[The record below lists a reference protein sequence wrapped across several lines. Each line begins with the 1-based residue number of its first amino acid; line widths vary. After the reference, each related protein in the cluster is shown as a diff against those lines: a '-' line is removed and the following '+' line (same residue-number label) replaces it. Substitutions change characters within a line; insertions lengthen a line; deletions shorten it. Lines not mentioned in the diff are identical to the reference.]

1 MTKDT
6 VRTNQSSSEQPKM
19 SFIQI
24 ENISKKFDGV
34 TVVDNITQ
42 DINQGEFFTILGG
55 SGSGK
60 TTLLRIL
67 AGLERPS
74 SGRILINGKDMTDLP
89 PYQRPVNMMF
99 QSYAVFPHM
108 SVAKNVGYGLVKEAI
123 KKPEIDHRVEEI
135 LALVQLSS
143 FSNRKPSQLS
153 GGQLQRV
160 ALARALIKKP
170 KVLLLDEPLAAL
182 DKKLRE
188 QTQFELMN
196 IQHELGITFILVTHD
211 QDEAM
216 TLASRIA
223 VMNEGKFIQT
233 GTPAEIYEYPANRL
247 VADFV
252 GSINLFEGIV
262 TTNDSNATLVK
273 TDALGLIAANADAR
287 VSVGETLWVAIRPEK
302 ISLSK
307 TPTSRPDMNSVKGA
321 VWDLGYYGNHC
332 VYRIKTDNGTYLQV
346 TTQNQSRTTGL
357 DINWKDKVHL
367 WWDPGCSMVLRE

>member
-1 MTKDT
+1 
-6 VRTNQSSSEQPKM
+6 M
-19 SFIQI
+19 SFIRI
-24 ENISKKFDGV
+24 ENISKKFDDI
-34 TVVDNITQ
+34 TVVDNISQ
-42 DINQGEFFTILGG
+42 DINQGELFAILGG

-60 TTLLRIL
+60 TTLLRML
-67 AGLERPS
+67 AGFERPD
-74 SGRILINGKDMTDLP
+74 SGRILINGRDMTDLP

-123 KKPEIDHRVEEI
+123 KKPEIDQRVEEI

-143 FSNRKPSQLS
+143 FSKRKPNQLS

-196 IQHELGITFILVTHD
+196 IQNELGITFILVTHD
-211 QDEAM
+211 QEEAM

-233 GTPAEIYEYPANRL
+233 GTPAEIYEYPSNRF

-252 GSINLFEGIV
+252 GSVNLFEGIV
-262 TTNDSNATLVK
+262 TSNDSNATKIK
-273 TDALGLIAANADAR
+273 TDTLGVLATTPDAR
-287 VSVGETLWVAIRPEK
+287 VRAGETLWVAIRPEK

-307 TPTSRPDMNSVKGA
+307 SPTNRSDRHSVKGA

-332 VYRIKTDNGTYLQV
+332 VYRIKTDNGTDLQV
-346 TTQNQSRTTGL
+346 TTQNQFRATGL
-357 DINWKDKVHL
+357 DINWKDEVYL
-367 WWDPGCSMVLRE
+367 SWDPACCMVLRE

>member
-1 MTKDT
+1 
-6 VRTNQSSSEQPKM
+6 M

-34 TVVDNITQ
+34 TVVDNISQ
-42 DINQGEFFTILGG
+42 DINQGELFAILGG

-60 TTLLRIL
+60 TTLLRML
-67 AGLERPS
+67 AGFERPS
-74 SGRILINGKDMTDLP
+74 SGRILLNGKDMTDLP

-108 SVAKNVGYGLVKEAI
+108 SVAKNVGYGLVKENI

-143 FSNRKPSQLS
+143 FSNRKPNQLS

-211 QDEAM
+211 QEEAM

-233 GTPAEIYEYPANRL
+233 GTPTEIYEYPSNRF

-262 TTNDSNATLVK
+262 ATNDSNATQVK
-273 TDALGLIAANADAR
+273 TDALGLLAASPDAR
-287 VSVGETLWVAIRPEK
+287 VNVGETLWVAIRPEK

-307 TPTSRPDMNSVKGA
+307 KTISSTDINSVKGA

-346 TTQNQSRTTGL
+346 TTQNQSRATGL
-357 DINWKDKVHL
+357 DINWKDEVHL
-367 WWDPGCSMVLRE
+367 SWDPACCMVLRE

>member
-1 MTKDT
+1 
-6 VRTNQSSSEQPKM
+6 M
-19 SFIQI
+19 SFIQL

-34 TVVDNITQ
+34 TVVDHINQ
-42 DINQGEFFTILGG
+42 DINQGELFAILGG

-60 TTLLRIL
+60 TTLLRML
-67 AGLERPS
+67 AGFERPN
-74 SGRILINGKDMTDLP
+74 SGRILINGEDMTNLP

-108 SVAKNVGYGLVKEAI
+108 SVAKNVAYGLVKEAI
-123 KKPEIDHRVEEI
+123 KKPEINHRVEEI
-135 LALVQLSS
+135 LELVQLSA
-143 FSNRKPSQLS
+143 FSNRKPNQLS

-196 IQHELGITFILVTHD
+196 IQHDLGITFILVTHD
-211 QDEAM
+211 QEEAM

-223 VMNEGKFIQT
+223 IMKEGKFIQT
-233 GTPAEIYEYPANRL
+233 GTPTEIYEYPDNRF

-252 GSINLFEGIV
+252 GNINLFEGIV
-262 TTNDSNATLVK
+262 TKNDGVATQVK
-273 TDALGLIAANADAR
+273 TEALGLLAATSDET
-287 VSVGETLWVAIRPEK
+287 VSVGEKLWVAIRPEK
-302 ISLSK
+302 ILLSK
-307 TPTSRPDMNSVKGA
+307 DPINSPNMNSIKGA

-332 VYRIKTDNGTYLQV
+332 AYRIRTDNGTDIQV
-346 TTQNQSRTTGL
+346 TTQNKTRVIGL
-357 DINWKDKVHL
+357 DINKKEAVHL
-367 WWDPGCSMVLRE
+367 SWDPDSSLVLKE